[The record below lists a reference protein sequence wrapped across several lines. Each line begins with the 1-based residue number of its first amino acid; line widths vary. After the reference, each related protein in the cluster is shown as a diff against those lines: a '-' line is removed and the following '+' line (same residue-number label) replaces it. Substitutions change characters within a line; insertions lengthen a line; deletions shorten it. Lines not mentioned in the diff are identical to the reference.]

1 VGGYG
6 AGSPGRRRNVSAEEN
21 KAIVRRFFEEC
32 WNGHNPNVVDE
43 VVSPDYFNHAAA
55 AEHQHGTAGAKH
67 ILNWL
72 MAAFPDTRFDIED
85 IIAEGDM
92 VSIRGTASGTHEGE
106 ELWGIPPTGKR
117 FAVQQAHWVRVADGK
132 LAEHWAVRDD
142 LSMMRQLG
150 ATST

>member
-1 VGGYG
+1 M
-6 AGSPGRRRNVSAEEN
+6 SADEN
-21 KAIVRRFFEEC
+21 KALVRRFFEEA

-43 VVSPDYFNHAAA
+43 VVSPDYFNHAAV

-72 MAAFPDTRFDIED
+72 MAAFLDTRFDIED

-106 ELWGIPPTGKR
+106 FAGISPTGKR
-117 FAVQQAHWVRVADGK
+117 FAVQQAHWVRVEGGK
-132 LAEHWAVRDD
+132 ISEHWAVRDD
-142 LSMMRQLG
+142 LGMMRQLG
-150 ATST
+150 AMPA